1 MVMPRRRETVTF
13 RDAAIIFK
21 NFTGE
26 KRQYN
31 SEGDRN
37 FSILLDEAWA
47 LDLGEKGWNVKP
59 LKRREEDEEQLYH
72 LKVSVAFDRMP
83 PRCWLVTSGGRTLF
97 GADMVGMF
105 DKLPSIKVDL
115 VISAYDWEV
124 NGNRGRKAYLQSL
137 FFHMYED
144 ELELEY
150 ADMPQLGAAVGEVGP
165 REIEAGSQLAYDY
178 DGEVVEDIDV

>member
-13 RDAAIIFK
+13 RDAPIVFK

-31 SEGDRN
+31 NEGDRN
-37 FSILLDEAWA
+37 FSILLGEREA
-47 LDLGEKGWNVKP
+47 LELKDQGWNVKP
-59 LKRREEDEEQLYH
+59 LKRREEDDQQLYH
-72 LKVSVAFDRMP
+72 LKVSVNFTNRP
-83 PRCWLVTSGGRTLF
+83 PRCWLVSSGGRTML
-97 GADMVGMF
+97 GEGLVGTL
-105 DKLPSIKVDL
+105 DQLESVRVDL

-124 NGNRGRKAYLQSL
+124 NGNTGRKAYLQSL

-150 ADMPQLGAAVGEVGP
+150 ANVPQMAVAGGDAP
-165 REIEAGSQLAYDY
+165 REIEPGSRLAYDY
-178 DGEVVEDIDV
+178 EGEIEE